1 MHDRAKRA
9 GMDGSEVKDGR
20 NRIGRR
26 HPSWRAGALAAGLVA
41 LGLSAAACSSGSD
54 GPGVA
59 SVGSSASASQASSHS
74 GTKPSTLAYAKCMQ
88 SHGIKNFPEPG
99 SDGSLQL
106 APGQS
111 LPDVNS
117 PQFQAALKVCVAL
130 NPAGSIAPNAQQQAQ
145 QVAKDIALAKCMR
158 SHGVPNFPDP
168 DVNGTFNLQGI
179 DTNSPQVQS
188 ATAACAS
195 TGGSYSSGRTGA
207 S

>member
-1 MHDRAKRA
+1 MHDQAKTA
-9 GMDGSEVKDGR
+9 DMHGSEAKDGR

-41 LGLSAAACSSGSD
+41 LGLSAAACSSGPG

-59 SVGSSASASQASSHS
+59 SVSSSASQASSHS
-74 GTKPSTLAYAKCMQ
+74 GTKPSTLAYAQCMQ

-99 SDGSLQL
+99 SNGALQL

-111 LPDVNS
+111 LPDPNS
-117 PQFQAALKVCVAL
+117 PQFQAAFKVCVPL

-195 TGGSYSSGRTGA
+195 TGGSYDSGRAGA